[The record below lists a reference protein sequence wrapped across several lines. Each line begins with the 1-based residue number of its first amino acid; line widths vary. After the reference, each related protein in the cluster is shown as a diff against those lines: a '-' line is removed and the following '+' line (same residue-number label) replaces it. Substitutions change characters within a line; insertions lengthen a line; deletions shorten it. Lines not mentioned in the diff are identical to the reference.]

1 MDGISER
8 DQATSAV
15 ALEPPEEGDG
25 LQTPT
30 ELHTVAVR
38 NISLRA
44 VGPMPTPHRSGV
56 FTVMT
61 ENMRRQNARLTV
73 QQQEDGTYQTLAGRC
88 IADLH
93 KLQKLLEFLQSGLV
107 VDIVVRCVVVAPLH
121 LQVDTFY

>member
-1 MDGISER
+1 
-8 DQATSAV
+8 
-15 ALEPPEEGDG
+15 
-25 LQTPT
+25 
-30 ELHTVAVR
+30 
-38 NISLRA
+38 
-44 VGPMPTPHRSGV
+44 
-56 FTVMT
+56 MT